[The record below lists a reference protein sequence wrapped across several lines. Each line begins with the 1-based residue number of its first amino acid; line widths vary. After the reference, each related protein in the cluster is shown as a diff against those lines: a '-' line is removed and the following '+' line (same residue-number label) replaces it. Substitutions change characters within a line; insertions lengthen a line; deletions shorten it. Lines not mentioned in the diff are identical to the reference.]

1 MPTILLVE
9 DEYFIADDC
18 ASVLR
23 NAGFDVAGPF
33 AAPEEAAGSLSA
45 IDGALVDINLKGVT
59 AYPLIDEL
67 VQREIPVVIYTG
79 YPDLPAKYDGL
90 PRFQKPQGCES
101 AVDYLRRAVNAAFK
115 SRSAES
121 ACLAVRTERDRAGGA
136 GSAQPES
143 KAAIRSAP

>member
-23 NAGFDVAGPF
+23 KAGFDVAGPF
-33 AAPEEAAGSLSA
+33 AAPEEAASSLSA
-45 IDGALVDINLKGVT
+45 IDGALVDINLRGAT

-79 YPDLPAKYDGL
+79 YPDLPAKYEGL

-101 AVDYLRRAVNAAFK
+101 AVDYLRRAVNAAFE
-115 SRSAES
+115 SHSAEHPRGS
-121 ACLAVRTERDRAGGA
+121 RDRAGDA
-136 GSAQPES
+136 GPAQADS